1 MSIVSSPH
9 TQATEMDLISQ
20 IVQAELLEKTVI
32 MGSLTDFSGQLE
44 PGVKSLEIP
53 RFEADTTPGSGR
65 LGDPEAQ
72 NPDGTTAAAFKTAT
86 LATDTIN
93 INDWRNMSYR
103 IADRVKL
110 QSRVPLEAEFARKAG
125 QEFAIYMDRELADD
139 LATLTQTVE
148 YDDGSIGAD
157 TLVLAN
163 ITEARSILSRNN
175 VADDGSRVLLIPP
188 EKEADMLNIDN
199 FRNADKYGSREAL
212 LNGEIG
218 RVYGFRVLVSNI
230 LTADEAYAYHPEC
243 VGFAMQKQVQFETD
257 RPSVQLQV
265 TDYGYSA
272 GWGHTLM
279 YDGKKGVKFIVGV

>member
-1 MSIVSSPH
+1 MSIVSSPN

-65 LGDPEAQ
+65 LGDPNVQ
-72 NPDGTTAAAFKTAT
+72 NPDGTTAVAFQTAT
-86 LATDTIN
+86 LTTDVIN
-93 INDWRNMSYR
+93 IDDWRNLSYR
-103 IADRVKL
+103 IADRVRL

-125 QEFAIYMDRELADD
+125 QEFAIYVDRALADD
-139 LATLTQTVE
+139 LATLTSTIE
-148 YDDGSIGAD
+148 YGDGSPAANNM
-157 TLVLAN
+157 TLENVA
-163 ITEARSILSRNN
+163 EARARLNREN
-175 VADDGSRVLLIPP
+175 VPDMDRVLLIPP
-188 EKEADMLNIDN
+188 EKERDLINLDN
-199 FRNADKYGSREAL
+199 FRNANQYGSREAL

-218 RVYGFRVLVSNI
+218 RIYGFRVLISNV
-230 LTADEAYAYHPEC
+230 LTEDEAYAYHPEC
-243 VGFAMQKQVQFETD
+243 VGFAMQKQIQFETD
-257 RPSVQLQV
+257 RPAVTLQV

-279 YDGKKGVKFIVGV
+279 YDGKKGVRFILGV